1 MFLPCF
7 YGKPL
12 ITPWNFWRKQS
23 KIQHGAYWCYI
34 LYIYVYLFMYLH
46 GIAKYTCIGT
56 LDLKKCGSGS
66 SRTTGMDIKNSGC
79 HRNSWVELFSAIS
92 TLKTSPGLEIS
103 TNTTSTCKINIQHIL
118 LLNEKMSKSLAW
130 FVPSDEH
137 LSISSSD
144 LPLDPSKLP
153 KTVPR
158 ELRPENCARRHTG
171 PPK

>member
-1 MFLPCF
+1 MQRYKMMHIDILML
-7 YGKPL
+7 Y
-12 ITPWNFWRKQS
+12 
-23 KIQHGAYWCYI
+23 YI
-34 LYIYVYLFMYLH
+34 YIYIYIYVYLFMYLH
-46 GIAKYTCIGT
+46 GISKYTCIGT
-56 LDLKKCGSGS
+56 LDLKKCGSRN

-103 TNTTSTCKINIQHIL
+103 TKTTSTCKINIQHIL

-137 LSISSSD
+137 LSISSSVD

-171 PPK
+171 QPK

>member
-1 MFLPCF
+1 MQR
-7 YGKPL
+7 YKMMH
-12 ITPWNFWRKQS
+12 ID
-23 KIQHGAYWCYI
+23 I
-34 LYIYVYLFMYLH
+34 LMLYYIYICVYLFMYLH
-46 GIAKYTCIGT
+46 GISKYTMYWDTWPQKMWIQEQSNDRDGHQK
-56 LDLKKCGSGS
+56 LGVSPEQLGGA
-66 SRTTGMDIKNSGC
+66 
-79 HRNSWVELFSAIS
+79 VSAIS

-171 PPK
+171 QPK

>member
-1 MFLPCF
+1 MQRYKMMHIDILML
-7 YGKPL
+7 Y
-12 ITPWNFWRKQS
+12 
-23 KIQHGAYWCYI
+23 YI
-34 LYIYVYLFMYLH
+34 YIYIYVCICLCIYMVYLN
-46 GIAKYTCIGT
+46 IQCIGT
-56 LDLKKCGSGS
+56 LDLKKCGSRN

-171 PPK
+171 QPK